1 MLKATNMQNIC
12 TISTKYLHTFNMV
25 SFEYFFHFF
34 VSCMCCLIYVGH
46 VAVFDLTR
54 VALARLKKQIEL
66 YSGDIL

>member
-1 MLKATNMQNIC
+1 M
-12 TISTKYLHTFNMV
+12 Y
-25 SFEYFFHFF
+25 
-34 VSCMCCLIYVGH
+34 CLIYVGH